1 MTNAGHTV
9 EITVKQ
15 STKIV
20 IIAKYLAKVEGGY
33 LFHDEIKNER
43 FALSDRDVLKLEK
56 I

>member
-15 STKIV
+15 SEKIV
-20 IIAKYLAKVEGGY
+20 IIAKYLAKIEGGY

-43 FALSDRDVLKLEK
+43 FALSDRDVVKLER